1 MTMMHLPLFSTLLL
15 TLPLAMAQAAPSA
28 TPAEPTLPMA
38 GDENHAAVAET
49 AAQRNERMQWWRDAK
64 FGMFIHWGLYSGLA
78 GEWKG
83 HPGGSEWI
91 QKNVETDTETYAR
104 EALPL
109 FLPRPEAAEE
119 WANLAAEAGC
129 RYAVFTTKHH
139 EGFALFD
146 TATTDYNVKKTKG
159 VDMVRAYV
167 EAMRSHN
174 IRVGFY
180 HSVLDWHHP
189 SYDYTIN
196 PALAYPKNQA
206 ALLEK
211 RGIPRDQEAYQRY
224 LHAQVRELLSNYGKI
239 DVIWWDYSQD
249 AAEGKRAWEAPALIE
264 MCRRLQPGI
273 IMNNRLYSYSGL
285 KADSDVPTFDW
296 RCGDF
301 MTPEQRIPAAGF
313 PGIDWESCMTVG
325 DKWGYNRYDT
335 AIKSP
340 ETLIRRLVECT
351 AKGGNL
357 LLNINPTATGKVPEA
372 VANSL
377 RAVGAWLRVCG
388 EGIYGTRPV
397 PDLHLPK
404 GCHATQK
411 NGNIYIFLPPLPTA
425 DGQPTDYEL
434 QLDATEIGAVS
445 TQLLGMPDR
454 AVPQREETHEEA
466 PTLTTTFI
474 IPAEAWK
481 ALEVPVLKLGS
492 EQ

>member
-1 MTMMHLPLFSTLLL
+1 MMHLPILPALSLLL
-15 TLPLAMAQAAPSA
+15 LPLAAAQTAQTAQPC
-28 TPAEPTLPMA
+28 LPMA
-38 GDENHAAVAET
+38 GDENHAAVTET
-49 AAQRNERMQWWRDAK
+49 PQQRNERMQWWRDAK

-83 HPGGSEWI
+83 RPGGSEWI
-91 QKNVETDTETYAR
+91 QKNVELDTETYAA

-109 FLPRPEAAEE
+109 FQPRPEAAEE
-119 WANLAAEAGC
+119 WASLAEEAGC
-129 RYAVFTTKHH
+129 RYAVLTTKHH

-146 TATTDYNVKKTKG
+146 TATTEYNAKKAKG
-159 VDMVRAYV
+159 ADMVRAYV
-167 EAMRSHN
+167 EAMRKRR
-174 IRVGFY
+174 IKVGFY
-180 HSVLDWHHP
+180 HSVIDWHQP

-196 PALAYPKNQA
+196 PSLAYPKGQK

-211 RGIPRDQEAYQRY
+211 NGTPRDQEAYQRY
-224 LHAQVRELLSNYGKI
+224 LHAQVRELLTQYGKI

-264 MCRRLQPGI
+264 MCRQLQPGI
-273 IMNNRLYSYSGL
+273 IMNNRLYSYSGM
-285 KADSDVPTFDW
+285 KAESDTPTFDW

-301 MTPEQRIPAAGF
+301 MTPEQRIPAQGF

-335 AIKSP
+335 KIKSP

-357 LLNINPTATGKVPEA
+357 LLNINPTASGKVPPP
-372 VANSL
+372 VADAL

-397 PDLHLPK
+397 PDLHLPE
-404 GCHATQK
+404 GCYATQK
-411 NGNIYIFLPPLPTA
+411 NGDIYIFLPPLPQSE
-425 DGQPTDYEL
+425 GQQADYEL
-434 QLDATEIGAVS
+434 RLDATEIGAVS
-445 TQLLGMPDR
+445 TQLLGMPGH
-454 AVPQREETHEEA
+454 AVPQREERHESS
-466 PTLTTTFI
+466 PTLTTTLI

-481 ALEVPVLKLGS
+481 ALEVPVLKLSS

>member
-1 MTMMHLPLFSTLLL
+1 MKMM
-15 TLPLAMAQAAPSA
+15 TLPLLSSLLLLAPLAVAQ
-28 TPAEPTLPMA
+28 PAEPSLPMA
-38 GDENHAAVAET
+38 GDDNHAAVSET
-49 AAQRNERMQWWRDAK
+49 PAQRNERMQWWRDAK

-83 HPGGSEWI
+83 QPGGSEWI
-91 QKNVETDTETYAR
+91 QKNMELDSESYVN

-109 FLPRPEAAEE
+109 FHPRADAAEE
-119 WANLAAEAGC
+119 WASLAAEAGC
-129 RYAVFTTKHH
+129 RYAVLTTKHH

-146 TATTDYNVKKTKG
+146 TATTDFNAKKTKG
-159 VDMVRAYV
+159 VDIVRTYV
-167 EAMRSHN
+167 DAMRKHD

-180 HSVLDWHHP
+180 HSVIDWHHP

-196 PALAYPKNQA
+196 PAFAYPKGQA
-206 ALLEK
+206 AWLEK
-211 RGIPRDQEAYQRY
+211 RGIPRDQKAYQRY
-224 LHAQVRELLSNYGKI
+224 LHAQVRELLTHYGKI

-249 AAEGKRAWEAPALIE
+249 VAEGKRAWDAPTLIE

-273 IMNNRLYSYSGL
+273 IMNNRLYAYSSL
-285 KADSDVPTFDW
+285 KADADKSTFDW

-301 MTPEQRIPAAGF
+301 TTPERRIPAAGL
-313 PGIDWESCMTVG
+313 PGIDWESCMTVS

-335 AIKSP
+335 NVKSP

-357 LLNINPTATGKVPEA
+357 LLNINPTATGKVPPA
-372 VANSL
+372 VADAL
-377 RAVGAWLRVCG
+377 RGVGAWLRICG

-397 PDLHLPK
+397 PGLHLPE
-404 GCHATQK
+404 GCYATQK
-411 NGNIYIFLPPLPTA
+411 NGDIYIFLPPLPPT
-425 DGQPTDYEL
+425 DGQPADYEL
-434 QLDATEIGAVS
+434 TLDATEIGAVN

-454 AVPQREETHEEA
+454 AVPQRERTNEKSPVT
-466 PTLTTTFI
+466 TTTFV

-481 ALEVPVLKLGS
+481 ALEVPVLKLVS